1 MLIHRYLQYLPQATL
16 LAGVKSGIFH
26 QGYFNANPYNY
37 LEVSVYLTVLPV
49 TANSDLRSFQ
59 GNVNAQAFGKPI
71 LLVGRESMNR
81 AIDGDVVVVEML
93 PEAEWKAP
101 GQEVLDQDG
110 AVAEAILSRAHA
122 NIGNRSSRGPQERRC
137 R

>member
-1 MLIHRYLQYLPQATL
+1 
-16 LAGVKSGIFH
+16 V
-26 QGYFNANPYNY
+26 
-37 LEVSVYLTVLPV
+37 
-49 TANSDLRSFQ
+49 
-59 GNVNAQAFGKPI
+59 QAFGKPI

-110 AVAEAILSRAHA
+110 KVAEAIHSRLFADSHA
-122 NIGNRSSRGPQERRC
+122 YLAQRPLRTMMPMTKRETLRRVSSQRHVWQRSRR
-137 R
+137 RPLPLR